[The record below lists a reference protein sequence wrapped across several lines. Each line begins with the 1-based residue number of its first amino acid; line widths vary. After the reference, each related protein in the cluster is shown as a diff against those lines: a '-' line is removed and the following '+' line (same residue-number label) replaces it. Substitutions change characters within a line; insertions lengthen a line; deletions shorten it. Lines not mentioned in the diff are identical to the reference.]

1 MTCRGDVTKASRGPG
16 RALSPT
22 RVTTRDAGVT
32 KASAER
38 GGLARPVQRVGL
50 RLLGDHL
57 RVAQEGAVLELD
69 QRQFLHPGPLLDVAS
84 QKAQR
89 RVFDQ
94 LVLAAGLV
102 QRVLVGPAGIRDVR

>member
-1 MTCRGDVTKASRGPG
+1 MTCRGDVTKVRRGPG
-16 RALSPT
+16 RSQTPT
-22 RVTTRDAGVT
+22 RVTTRHAGVT

-38 GGLARPVQRVGL
+38 GGLARPVQRAGL

-69 QRQFLHPGPLLDVAS
+69 QRQLLHAGQLLDVAS

-89 RVFDQ
+89 RVLDQ
-94 LVLAAGLV
+94 LVLDAGLV
-102 QRVLVGPAGIRDVR
+102 QRVLGGPAGMWAL